1 TVETDPASVE
11 VEANQ
16 YVGASD
22 SGMGGQ
28 ALVKV
33 TLDGSTIADVEIVEH
48 HETAGIGTPA
58 IETIPGAIVEANS
71 ADVDVVAGATMSS
84 RAIIDATKDA
94 LAKAGL

>member
-1 TVETDPASVE
+1 
-11 VEANQ
+11 
-16 YVGASD
+16 
-22 SGMGGQ
+22 M
-28 ALVKV
+28 
-33 TLDGSTIADVEIVEH
+33 TLDGSTITNVEVVEH

-58 IETIPGAIVEANS
+58 IETIPSAIVEANS

>member
-1 TVETDPASVE
+1 MVMNKKTIEDIQV
-11 VEANQ
+11 
-16 YVGASD
+16 
-22 SGMGGQ
+22 SGKRV
-28 ALVKV
+28 LVRCDFNV
-33 TLDGSTIADVEIVEH
+33 PLDGSTITNVEVVEH

-58 IETIPGAIVEANS
+58 IETIPSAIVEANS